1 MCVCVC
7 VCVCVCALQCRLGL
21 AAARASPELLAE
33 VGASPRA
40 GPWYNTSLRKSHYG
54 HMTACVFPLEGERTH
69 ASSIDGHRST
79 RTRSHIYID
88 DDALPHKNTMVARI
102 AAVSRVSDAYMYG
115 SCATCVSM
123 CVCMCVKKLRITGLG
138 CEVSVRLIRARG
150 VPSSFIHNVI
160 GTGKWRVMDMSASL
174 PGPGGLPKIVS
185 LGRAGDIEVSA
196 GIGELLHLGGE

>member
-1 MCVCVC
+1 
-7 VCVCVCALQCRLGL
+7 
-21 AAARASPELLAE
+21 
-33 VGASPRA
+33 
-40 GPWYNTSLRKSHYG
+40 
-54 HMTACVFPLEGERTH
+54 
-69 ASSIDGHRST
+69 
-79 RTRSHIYID
+79 
-88 DDALPHKNTMVARI
+88 
-102 AAVSRVSDAYMYG
+102 
-115 SCATCVSM
+115 
-123 CVCMCVKKLRITGLG
+123 MCVKKLRITGLG